1 MELTT
6 NNTPSYLHAVASGE
20 FVLRNAEEQFMDL
33 LDSVVDTGA
42 DRVLLDGRQVTGN
55 LDVLD
60 RYVYGEFVA
69 LAAARLPKN
78 VVPTPPKFAYVLTH
92 PVLDPDRLGETV
104 ARNRGMSLRAFDNK
118 DEALEWL
125 VSEDR

>member
-6 NNTPSYLHAVASGE
+6 KSTPDYLQAVASGE
-20 FVLRNAEEQFMDL
+20 FVLRNAEKQFMDL
-33 LDSVVDTGA
+33 LDRVVDTRA
-42 DRVLLDGRQVTGN
+42 DRVLLDGRGVTGD

-60 RYVYGEFVA
+60 RYIYGEFVA
-69 LAAARLPKN
+69 QAATRLPKN
-78 VVPTPPKFAYVLTH
+78 EVPIPPKFAYVLTH

-125 VSEDR
+125 MSEER